1 MGKTRNILI
10 ITDDG
15 QFELAV
21 NPKQVVVSGDNG
33 DKTMELLNLG
43 TVMLPGHRNPVKV
56 TLQSFLPGSDSP
68 FYKGTSPESIISM
81 MDKAKDGQ
89 RSIRLIISGTDINHK
104 FLINSAS
111 RTYIEGQK
119 DITVSWGLT
128 EDRLSSVRA
137 VASMTKTT
145 DTGLNQRPGTVET
158 PKNVTVVKGDTL
170 WNYAVKYYG
179 DGTKWTKI
187 AEANG
192 VKDPKKLQIGTILE
206 IPE

>member
-1 MGKTRNILI
+1 
-10 ITDDG
+10 
-15 QFELAV
+15 
-21 NPKQVVVSGDNG
+21 
-33 DKTMELLNLG
+33 MELLNIG
-43 TVMLPGHRNPVKV
+43 SVMLPGHRNPIKI
-56 TLQSFLPGSDSP
+56 TLQTFLPCSDSP
-68 FYKGTSPESIISM
+68 FYRGTPPENIISM

-89 RSIRLIISGTDINHK
+89 RPIRLIISGTDINHK
-104 FLINSAS
+104 FIINSAS

-119 DITVSWGLT
+119 DIPVSWGLT

-137 VASMTKTT
+137 VASITKTT

-158 PKNVTVVKGDTL
+158 PKNVTVAKNDTL

-179 DGTKWTKI
+179 DGTKWTRI

-192 VKDPKKLQIGTILE
+192 VKDPKKLQIGTVLE